1 MITPAQLPVLK
12 SPPLI
17 GSILDY
23 RRDFLGLLNKVAAVG
38 DISTFKIMG
47 QQLIFVNSPDLIQEL
62 LVSNGHKLNKSDD
75 AMDAARPLAG
85 HGLFTIEEKYHKQ
98 DRKLLAAD
106 FTPRAVSQYGALINE
121 CVDDLIDSW
130 QDGQKVH
137 IGKEMVQLTVRM
149 IGRISLGVD
158 LLEESE
164 KLWSVFSVAFEEMR
178 NYMRELLP
186 IPLSFPTPHHRAYQK
201 AVAELDELIYEIIER
216 HKRGDNTT
224 DDVINRL
231 LRIQKEGNG
240 ELEMTDQQIRDEV
253 VTLLVAGHETTA
265 NALSFL
271 FGNLVCR
278 PELYEKAIKEVDEVL
293 EGRPATPEDLERLP
307 YIAQL
312 FHEVLRK
319 YPPLYVLDRQTTEP
333 ITLGDCEI
341 PTDSVIVFAPYTLH
355 RREDIYPDPEEFRP
369 ERFAPE
375 NRGNIPRMGFIP
387 FSAGHRVCLG
397 RSLATL
403 EATLILARFMQR
415 LRFEGLTSEP
425 PTPQPLIT
433 LRPDPDY
440 QLSVALR

>member
-1 MITPAQLPVLK
+1 MITPAQLPALK
-12 SPPLI
+12 SAPLI
-17 GSILDY
+17 GSILEY
-23 RRDFLGLLNKVAAVG
+23 RRDFLGLLKRIAAVG

-47 QQLIFVNSPDLIQEL
+47 EQLIFVNSPELIQEL
-62 LVSNGHKLNKSDD
+62 LVTNGHKLNKSNDS
-75 AMDAARPLAG
+75 MDAALPLAG

-106 FTPRAVSQYGALINE
+106 FTPKAVSQYGAMINE

-130 QDGQKVH
+130 HDGQKVH

-186 IPLSFPTPHHRAYQK
+186 IPLSFPTPHHLAYQR
-201 AVAELDELIYEIIER
+201 AAAELDKLIYEIIEQ

-231 LRIQKEGNG
+231 LRVQKEGAG
-240 ELEMTDQQIRDEV
+240 DLEMTDQQIRDEV

-271 FGNLVCR
+271 WGNLVCR
-278 PELYEKAIKEVDEVL
+278 PELYDKAIKEVDEVL
-293 EGRPATPEDLERLP
+293 EGRPATPEDLDKLP

-319 YPPLYVLDRQTTEP
+319 YPPLYVLDRQNTEP

-341 PTDSVIVFAPYTLH
+341 PTNSIILFAPYTLH
-355 RREDIYPDPEEFRP
+355 RREEIYPDPEEFRP
-369 ERFAPE
+369 DRFSPE
-375 NRGNIPRMGFIP
+375 NRGNIPRMGFLP

-397 RSLATL
+397 KSLATL
-403 EATLILARFMQR
+403 EATLILVRFMQR
-415 LRFEGLTSEP
+415 LRFEGVTSEP
-425 PTPQPLIT
+425 PAPQPLIT
-433 LRPDPDY
+433 LRPDPAY